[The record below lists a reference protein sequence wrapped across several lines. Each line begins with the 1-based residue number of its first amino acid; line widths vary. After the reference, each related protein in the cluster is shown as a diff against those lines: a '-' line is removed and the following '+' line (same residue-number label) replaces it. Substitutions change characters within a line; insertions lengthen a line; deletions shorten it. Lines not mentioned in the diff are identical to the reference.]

1 MQTARRKPAHSNSAI
16 GGPKPALEKRTGIQ
30 FAKKET
36 IIMTEGKIPEGKVC
50 VNYYHAPSIA
60 LELLDGL
67 EETVFYDTY
76 KIRGKFTHVLNYKG
90 VDILAGI
97 MGCYVEF
104 IKEVEDETDEKV
116 YTLESEAYNPQG
128 HKGFAK
134 IARTKLAGKDL
145 DPTYRQKAYTAVRRS
160 ALKSLV
166 PHQVLCEMLVKR
178 KQRTPQG
185 RPTAQPQPTAETQQ
199 GTTGKR
205 GTQASADAKKKTQE
219 TLVSEQL
226 KEVRDKARQAGID
239 GLNGKLFKELGIDVQ
254 DCINEV
260 AAQTGISDTDKWS
273 VAHWEQLIQIIE
285 RPVAMGMAKA
295 VEAWNKLHPD
305 QEASKTEELESPEQ
319 NSKDVLD
326 SEEDVEEDIF
336 SESEDSE
343 SEDADDE
350 AVEAED
356 ASDDEQS
363 EEEQLEMFIEELNG
377 ESKSE

>member
-1 MQTARRKPAHSNSAI
+1 MQTAWGKPAHSNSAI

-36 IIMTEGKIPEGKVC
+36 LIMTEGKIPEGKVC

-116 YTLESEAYNPQG
+116 YTLESEASNPQG

-134 IARTKLAGKDL
+134 ISRTKLVGKDI

-178 KQRTPQG
+178 KQA
-185 RPTAQPQPTAETQQ
+185 AQPQPTAETQQ

-239 GLNGKLFKELGIDVQ
+239 ALNGKLFKELGIDVQ

-295 VEAWNKLHPD
+295 VEAWDKLHPD

-319 NSKDVLD
+319 NAKDVLD

-336 SESEDSE
+336 SESED
-343 SEDADDE
+343 ADDE
-350 AVEAED
+350 AVGAED

-363 EEEQLEMFIEELNG
+363 EEEQLERFIEELNG

>member
-1 MQTARRKPAHSNSAI
+1 MQTARGNPAHSNSAI

-36 IIMTEGKIPEGKVC
+36 IIMTEGKMPEGKVC

-97 MGCYVEF
+97 MGCHVEF

-134 IARTKLAGKDL
+134 IARTKLSGKDL

-178 KQRTPQG
+178 NQQG
-185 RPTAQPQPTAETQQ
+185 QPTQAHPTAQAQPTETEAEQTRK
-199 GTTGKR
+199 TT
-205 GTQASADAKKKTQE
+205 ASNDIKKAKPP
-219 TLVSEQL
+219 LASEQL
-226 KEVRDKARQAGID
+226 KEVRDRARQAGID
-239 GLNGKLFKELGIDVQ
+239 ALNGKLFKELGIDVQ
-254 DCINEV
+254 DCMNEL
-260 AAQTGISDTDKWS
+260 AAQTGIEDTDKWT

-285 RPVAMGMAKA
+285 SPVAMGMTQA
-295 VEAWNKLHPD
+295 VEAYNKLYPD
-305 QEASKTEELESPEQ
+305 E
-319 NSKDVLD
+319 KDVEVSED
-326 SEEDVEEDIF
+326 VEEEDAEEEDIF
-336 SESEDSE
+336 SDSDES
-343 SEDADDE
+343 DDE

-356 ASDDEQS
+356 VSDDEAVEAEDVS
-363 EEEQLEMFIEELNG
+363 DEEQLEMFIEELNELNG